1 AGLPDPADEN
11 DLFDLGRL
19 KILGHNFAVR
29 SKLFIILALID
40 LAIIMFISTK
50 LEIPNS
56 AGVMAE
62 TICKKVN
69 LNVAE
74 LKYYVGL
81 FQLVIFSTLKAVAI
95 FVFLECIY
103 TFYRLAET
111 ILAVIEIR
119 KSYVET
125 KISIEHIE

>member
-1 AGLPDPADEN
+1 
-11 DLFDLGRL
+11 
-19 KILGHNFAVR
+19 
-29 SKLFIILALID
+29 
-40 LAIIMFISTK
+40 MFISTK